1 MTAQMHEPTSLAARR
16 AEKDADATGTASV
29 TKALRLLD
37 VFRSEGPVLGVSE
50 LARQAGVAKST
61 AFRLLALLED
71 AELVERDG
79 RGYRLS
85 WRLFEL
91 GTSVQR
97 RWPSGLR
104 EIAAPWLTE
113 VFVRA
118 GGNVVHLAVLD
129 GSDVLYLDRVS
140 SPRSPRVPTAVGM
153 RVPATCTGLGKAM
166 LAFGA
171 RVDRDAVP
179 VEGIGGLDEV
189 DHRFAERFGYT
200 IKHLAIGRD
209 HCDSIELRVHP
220 ALVPSKSVLAN
231 VSGVLNAVHL
241 HGKALGP
248 CLVYGRGAGD
258 LPTAVSVVADVIDVA
273 RSIVAG
279 VAGLQTRS
287 ITLAPRPLRPLADV
301 ETRYYLRFS
310 VADQPG
316 VMAKLA
322 GALGDAGVSIEQIV
336 QEAEPSQSGGPA
348 EVVMLTHRARE
359 GAVRGALEAIAKESF
374 LLRPVRLVRIE
385 AA

>member
-16 AEKDADATGTASV
+16 ESNDASGTASV

-37 VFRSEGPVLGVSE
+37 VFRSDGPVLGVSE

-129 GSDVLYLDRVS
+129 GTDALYLERIHGHKAVNPASRVGG
-140 SPRSPRVPTAVGM
+140 RL
-153 RVPATCTGLGKAM
+153 PA
-166 LAFGA
+166 
-171 RVDRDAVP
+171 
-179 VEGIGGLDEV
+179 
-189 DHRFAERFGYT
+189 
-200 IKHLAIGRD
+200 
-209 HCDSIELRVHP
+209 
-220 ALVPSKSVLAN
+220 
-231 VSGVLNAVHL
+231 
-241 HGKALGP
+241 
-248 CLVYGRGAGD
+248 
-258 LPTAVSVVADVIDVA
+258 
-273 RSIVAG
+273 
-279 VAGLQTRS
+279 
-287 ITLAPRPLRPLADV
+287 APRDP
-301 ETRYYLRFS
+301 
-310 VADQPG
+310 
-316 VMAKLA
+316 
-322 GALGDAGVSIEQIV
+322 
-336 QEAEPSQSGGPA
+336 
-348 EVVMLTHRARE
+348 
-359 GAVRGALEAIAKESF
+359 
-374 LLRPVRLVRIE
+374 
-385 AA
+385 

>member
-16 AEKDADATGTASV
+16 AEKEADATGTASV

-166 LAFGA
+166 LAFSPGPVVRDVVELGMERRTPYTITESGRMVA
-171 RVDRDAVP
+171 ELQRVRKAGVAVDREESSLGITCVAAP
-179 VEGIGGLDEV
+179 VITGT
-189 DHRFAERFGYT
+189 HT
-200 IKHLAIGRD
+200 IA
-209 HCDSIELRVHP
+209 
-220 ALVPSKSVLAN
+220 
-231 VSGVLNAVHL
+231 
-241 HGKALGP
+241 
-248 CLVYGRGAGD
+248 
-258 LPTAVSVVADVIDVA
+258 AVSVSGPTPNFDVA
-273 RSIVAG
+273 NYS
-279 VAGLQTRS
+279 
-287 ITLAPRPLRPLADV
+287 
-301 ETRYYLRFS
+301 
-310 VADQPG
+310 
-316 VMAKLA
+316 
-322 GALGDAGVSIEQIV
+322 
-336 QEAEPSQSGGPA
+336 
-348 EVVMLTHRARE
+348 
-359 GAVRGALEAIAKESF
+359 
-374 LLRPVRLVRIE
+374 RLVQWAARRIAIDLGAD
-385 AA
+385 AAASTAGF

>member
-16 AEKDADATGTASV
+16 AEQGNDASGTASV

-37 VFRSEGPVLGVSE
+37 VFRSDGPVLGVSE

-129 GSDVLYLDRVS
+129 GTDVLYLDKVS
-140 SPRSPRVPTAVGM
+140 SPRSPRVPTAVGS
-153 RVPATCTGLGKAM
+153 RVPAGCTGLGKVI
-166 LAFGA
+166 LANSPGSLVRTVVESGLPRRTPYSITEPGRMVA
-171 RVDRDAVP
+171 ELQRVRKAGVAVDR
-179 VEGIGGLDEV
+179 EESSLGITCVAAPIITG
-189 DHRFAERFGYT
+189 
-200 IKHLAIGRD
+200 
-209 HCDSIELRVHP
+209 
-220 ALVPSKSVLAN
+220 AN
-231 VSGVLNAVHL
+231 VIA
-241 HGKALGP
+241 
-248 CLVYGRGAGD
+248 
-258 LPTAVSVVADVIDVA
+258 AVSVSGPTSHFD
-273 RSIVAG
+273 
-279 VAGLQTRS
+279 
-287 ITLAPRPLRPLADV
+287 
-301 ETRYYLRFS
+301 
-310 VADQPG
+310 
-316 VMAKLA
+316 
-322 GALGDAGVSIEQIV
+322 
-336 QEAEPSQSGGPA
+336 EANYA
-348 EVVMLTHRARE
+348 
-359 GAVRGALEAIAKESF
+359 
-374 LLRPVRLVRIE
+374 RLVRW
-385 AA
+385 AARRIAIDLGADAAASIAGL